1 MTPDEFYA
9 RVVATLDAQGRLP
22 KPPQAGW
29 DIFPFEY
36 ESVVPKTFEA
46 PVLPEPP
53 RSGEDPATC
62 WNCQN
67 PDASAV
73 WQNDRWTLAGLGEP
87 VGLPFVALLR
97 PREHYDLGDLDPDMA
112 AELGQLLVRLDVAV
126 RSLGNIGRVHVNK
139 WGDGGAHLHV
149 FVLARPEGL
158 LQMRGSNLALWEEML
173 PRVPQDETAAAL
185 DHVARRLASVD
196 GHVLT

>member
-1 MTPDEFYA
+1 VTPEEFYA
-9 RVVATLDAQGRLP
+9 RVVATLADPGRLP
-22 KPPQAGW
+22 K
-29 DIFPFEY
+29 
-36 ESVVPKTFEA
+36 
-46 PVLPEPP
+46 PP

-62 WNCQN
+62 WKCQN
-67 PDASAV
+67 PDAGAV
-73 WQNDRWTLAGLGEP
+73 WQNDRWTLAGLDEP

-97 PREHYDLGDLDPDMA
+97 PREHYDLGDLDPEMA

-126 RSLGNIGRVHVNK
+126 RSLGNVGRVHLNK
-139 WGDGGAHLHV
+139 WGDGGAHRHV

-158 LQMRGSNLALWEEML
+158 LQLRGSNLALWEEML
-173 PRVPQDETAAAL
+173 PRVPQGETAAAL